1 MINYGKQYIDYKDI
15 RAVTKVLKSNWL
27 TQGPKIEKFEK
38 ALEKKFGARYCCA
51 VANGTAALH
60 LTGLGLGWK
69 PKDIVIA
76 SPISFLASANCI
88 IYTGAIPDFVD
99 IDEKNYT
106 IDPNQV
112 EKKIKNYQKKKKKN

>member
-1 MINYGKQYIDYKDI
+1 MNSIADSQK
-15 RAVTKVLKSNWL
+15 KSSN
-27 TQGPKIEKFEK
+27 KIIKEK

-88 IYTGAIPDFVD
+88 VYSGATPDFAD
-99 IDEKNYT
+99 IDEKTYT
-106 IDPNQV
+106 IDPNQL
-112 EKKIKNYQKKKKKN
+112 EKKIKSIQDSIFVIEEKEK